1 MLSLHCCV
9 RAFSSCG
16 KWELLSGCSNML
28 LLLQSMGSRAPGLQQ
43 LQHMG
48 PAAPGDVESPQT
60 RDGTCIPHVGR
71 WIPNH
76 WTTREVQISGFPW
89 SVTRVGHI
97 KPAFPKSNNGWK
109 LGRSCLLQVGYGI
122 SSFPHFT
129 HFIHLY
135 FLPDPEGTWFFD
147 PAYCCIASIC
157 VHVCAFVCVCVC
169 LHACTY
175 QSWGRAWIGGYLLGI
190 SWDSEMFK
198 KIEEGFS
205 NASGCALR

>member
-1 MLSLHCCV
+1 MLHCCV
-9 RAFSSCG
+9 RAFSSCA
-16 KWELLSGCSNML
+16 KWGLLSGCSNML

-89 SVTRVGHI
+89 SVGHI
-97 KPAFPKSNNGWK
+97 KPAFPKSISGWK

-122 SSFPHFT
+122 SNFPHFT

-147 PAYCCIASIC
+147 PAYCCITSIC
-157 VHVCAFVCVCVC
+157 VHVCASVCVCVC
-169 LHACTY
+169 VCMHAHT
-175 QSWGRAWIGGYLLGI
+175 SPGVGRGLEVIFWESLGI
-190 SWDSEMFK
+190 QECLK

-205 NASGCALR
+205 NTSGRALR